1 MNNSANM
8 ARLTTDRLTLAP
20 LSPTQLRFYLE
31 QPHKLEQ
38 DLKLPISR
46 NVVTSRVQR
55 AIRMKLT
62 KMTNI
67 HETQL
72 AWYTYW
78 LLIII
83 KVPFGVGL
91 AGFKGYPNE
100 QGEAEIGYGIDP
112 AYQNQGYMT
121 EAVQALI
128 AWAFEE
134 PACQSVVA
142 RDTKKSNIAS
152 LRVLAK
158 VGMTQFQETEDAFY
172 LRVDRAP

>member
-1 MNNSANM
+1 MSK
-8 ARLTTDRLTLAP
+8 LITERLTLGP
-20 LSPTQLRFYLE
+20 LSPTQLQFYLE
-31 QPHKLEQ
+31 QPHQLEQ
-38 DLKLPISR
+38 DLRLPISHD
-46 NVVTSRVQR
+46 VVTTRVQR

-62 KMTNI
+62 KMANI
-67 HETQL
+67 RETQF

-78 LLIII
+78 LLIIT
-83 KVPFGVGL
+83 KVPIGVGL
-91 AGFKGYPNE
+91 AGFKGLPNE
-100 QGEAEIGYGIDP
+100 QGEVEIGYGIDP

-152 LRVLAK
+152 LRVLTK
-158 VGMTQFQETEDAFY
+158 VGMTQYQETEDAFY
-172 LRVDRAP
+172 LRVARDP